1 MIELDVISGGDG
13 RVEREPGLRER
24 LSAYP
29 RPVVVLGL
37 VLVLAVASGV
47 GYLGM
52 RGTGSGAGHDLTA
65 HVAVGDDE
73 LAILGDEARLRG
85 IATVTNADDEP
96 AVVHAVSAEWPG
108 VRIAVTD
115 ERVHRVAPGATAPM
129 GVTITFSCVQDA
141 LRGLPG
147 RALVDTPDGG
157 RGEVELPITAVRPWH
172 AMRHGACETI
182 QSRPA
187 N

>member
-1 MIELDVISGGDG
+1 MIELGVTSGSDG
-13 RVEREPGLRER
+13 RAEREPGLRER

-29 RPVVVLGL
+29 RAVIVLGVVLA
-37 VLVLAVASGV
+37 LAAAGGV
-47 GYLGM
+47 GWLGL
-52 RGTGSGAGHDLTA
+52 RDTAGGDGHDLTA

-85 IATVTNADDEP
+85 IATVTNVDDQP

-108 VRIAVTD
+108 VRITVND

-129 GVTITFSCVQDA
+129 GVTITFSCAYDA
-141 LRGLPG
+141 LRGLHG
-147 RALVDTPDGG
+147 RALVDTADGG

-182 QSRPA
+182 QRRPA
-187 N
+187 D